1 MLACIQRRQN
11 LSSQRLACTP
21 KSLDVPPPP
30 LLLPVLQP
38 RTHKD
43 YSLVP
48 SLAMIPT
55 DLQRDLGEPAS
66 MISRYPSPAELDAFA
81 QKTANSPLSIKIF
94 PSDVRVPQH
103 KQLNKTVNGL
113 DTTGQRY
120 SPYSHPYSGGYQG
133 LLAIVKASVVVK
145 GVVKNHEGRRTKH
158 ANTQTSVAPYNNP
171 LNNGYTARHGH
182 KVYHISSC
190 KPPDVPI
197 ETLCSSAGMAS
208 GDQSLAPQSELAEV
222 QSLMREMSRVP
233 HSQALQLG
241 GEARASP
248 SLQAVAAVAHSD
260 SDFVL
265 GVPPQSSLAFTGA
278 VLPTQSA
285 DVAKAGYLEKGD
297 YRVWQ
302 HKHQIQPQ
310 PYQQGAVRMYS
321 GAPGHRAAD
330 TGVGQSPETGLPL
343 ACPSQLSYRL
353 HPPSVGAGQE
363 RDSGSSLNCAAMQ
376 GEFSV
381 GQYFAPLWDGVVA
394 TPNSDCYTSQVLAT
408 GTCAA
413 RPRDLGLSH
422 PHPHLHANRHHQHH
436 HHHPQRHQPQLHPPP
451 LPHAQ
456 AYNACGLPS
465 SSLCHA
471 AVLSSS
477 LQSLEC
483 LISEIHPRCIKEHML
498 GRGYEAMGMPQLLEH
513 HQQTHIQLPV
523 YR

>member
-21 KSLDVPPPP
+21 KSLNVPPPP
-30 LLLPVLQP
+30 LLLSVPPLQP
-38 RTHKD
+38 CTHK
-43 YSLVP
+43 
-48 SLAMIPT
+48 
-55 DLQRDLGEPAS
+55 GESAS

-113 DTTGQRY
+113 DTTGQHC

-133 LLAIVKASVVVK
+133 LLAIIKASVVVK
-145 GVVKNHEGRRTKH
+145 GVVKNSEGRRTKH

-171 LNNGYTARHGH
+171 LNNGYAVRHGH
-182 KVYHISSC
+182 KAYHISSC

-197 ETLCSSAGMAS
+197 ETLCSSTGMAS
-208 GDQSLAPQSELAEV
+208 GDQRLAPQSELAEV
-222 QSLMREMSRVP
+222 QSLMRQMSRVP

-278 VLPTQSA
+278 VIPTQSA
-285 DVAKAGYLEKGD
+285 DIAKAGYLEKGD
-297 YRVWQ
+297 YTVWQ
-302 HKHQIQPQ
+302 HKHQMQQ
-310 PYQQGAVRMYS
+310 QQSYQQGAVRMYS
-321 GAPGHRAAD
+321 VSNRAQGHRGAEA
-330 TGVGQSPETGLPL
+330 GAGQPPETCLPL
-343 ACPSQLSYRL
+343 ACSSQLSYRP
-353 HPPSVGAGQE
+353 HPASE
-363 RDSGSSLNCAAMQ
+363 RLSGSSLNCAAMQ
-376 GEFSV
+376 G
-381 GQYFAPLWDGVVA
+381 GQYFAPLWDSVVA

-422 PHPHLHANRHHQHH
+422 PHLHPNRHQHH
-436 HHHPQRHQPQLHPPP
+436 HLQRHQPQLHPP
-451 LPHAQ
+451 LPPHPQ
-456 AYNACGLPS
+456 AYSTDQNLCCGLPS
-465 SSLCHA
+465 TSLCHA

-483 LISEIHPRCIKEHML
+483 LISEIHPPCIKERML

>member
-1 MLACIQRRQN
+1 MGILWTDG
-11 LSSQRLACTP
+11 LSFSAFF
-21 KSLDVPPPP
+21 S
-30 LLLPVLQP
+30 
-38 RTHKD
+38 
-43 YSLVP
+43 
-48 SLAMIPT
+48 
-55 DLQRDLGEPAS
+55 GEPAS
-66 MISRYPSPAELDAFA
+66 MVSRYPSPAELDAFA

-113 DTTGQRY
+113 DTTGPRY
-120 SPYSHPYSGGYQG
+120 SPYSHPFSGGYQG

-145 GVVKNHEGRRTKH
+145 GVVKNSEGRRTKH
-158 ANTQTSVAPYNNP
+158 ANSQASVAPYNNP
-171 LNNGYTARHGH
+171 LNNGYTVRHGH
-182 KVYHISSC
+182 KAYHISAC
-190 KPPDVPI
+190 KLPDVPI

-208 GDQSLAPQSELAEV
+208 GDRSLAPQSELAEV
-222 QSLMREMSRVP
+222 QSLMRQMSRVP
-233 HSQALQLG
+233 HSQTLQLG

-297 YRVWQ
+297 YAAWQ
-302 HKHQIQPQ
+302 HKHQIQQQQPQ
-310 PYQQGAVRMYS
+310 QQSYQQVAVRMYS
-321 GAPGHRAAD
+321 VSNGAQGHRAAEAG
-330 TGVGQSPETGLPL
+330 GVGQSPETCLPL
-343 ACPSQLSYRL
+343 ACPSQLSYRP
-353 HPPSVGAGQE
+353 HPPGQE
-363 RDSGSSLNCAAMQ
+363 RVSGSSLNCAPMP

-381 GQYFAPLWDGVVA
+381 GQYFAPLWDGMVA
-394 TPNSDCYTSQVLAT
+394 TPNSDCYTTQVLAT

-422 PHPHLHANRHHQHH
+422 PHLHPNRHQHH
-436 HHHPQRHQPQLHPPP
+436 QHPQRHQLQLQPP
-451 LPHAQ
+451 LPPHTQ
-456 AYNACGLPS
+456 VYSKDQNLCCGLPS
-465 SSLCHA
+465 TSLCHA

-483 LISEIHPRCIKEHML
+483 LISEIHPPCIKERML

>member
-1 MLACIQRRQN
+1 
-11 LSSQRLACTP
+11 
-21 KSLDVPPPP
+21 
-30 LLLPVLQP
+30 
-38 RTHKD
+38 
-43 YSLVP
+43 
-48 SLAMIPT
+48 
-55 DLQRDLGEPAS
+55 

-120 SPYSHPYSGGYQG
+120 GSYLHPYSGVYQG
-133 LLAIVKASVVVK
+133 LLAVVKASVVVK
-145 GVVKNHEGRRTKH
+145 GVVKNSEGRRTKH

-171 LNNGYTARHGH
+171 LNNGYTVRHGH
-182 KVYHISSC
+182 KAYHISSC
-190 KPPDVPI
+190 KPHDVPI
-197 ETLCSSAGMAS
+197 ETLCSSTGMAS

-222 QSLMREMSRVP
+222 QSLMRQMSRVP

-285 DVAKAGYLEKGD
+285 DIAKGGYLEKGD
-297 YRVWQ
+297 YAAWQ
-302 HKHQIQPQ
+302 HKHQIQQP

-321 GAPGHRAAD
+321 VSAQRHRGAEA
-330 TGVGQSPETGLPL
+330 GQSPETCLPL
-343 ACPSQLSYRL
+343 PCSSQYRL
-353 HPPSVGAGQE
+353 HPASMGAGQE
-363 RDSGSSLNCAAMQ
+363 RASSSSLNCAAMQ
-376 GEFSV
+376 GELSV
-381 GQYFAPLWDGVVA
+381 GQYFAPLWDSVMA

-422 PHPHLHANRHHQHH
+422 PHLHPNRQL
-436 HHHPQRHQPQLHPPP
+436 HHPQRHQPQLHPP
-451 LPHAQ
+451 LPPHTQ
-456 AYNACGLPS
+456 AYSTDQNLCCGLPS

-483 LISEIHPRCIKEHML
+483 LISEIHPPCIKERML